1 MKKTK
6 IISVMIALIALST
19 TACKKG
25 ENDPVLSLKSRT
37 SRLVGTWK
45 LVNGSETIIDYDAG
59 NQETSTTVITDDG
72 ALSISV
78 FTFQD
83 QSGSVTNAPQSFTHT
98 LEYTFEKDGSFNY
111 SDVFDGDS
119 QIDKGYWFWGG
130 KSKTQ
135 DLKKKEVV
143 VITITETN
151 DGQIDTY
158 AGTAIQVDGSFQ
170 LDRLTKKELTLIVD
184 EKRTKSNGDIFSRLS
199 TLKFEKQ

>member
-1 MKKTK
+1 MKKAK
-6 IISVMIALIALST
+6 IISALIVFTLLST

-45 LVNGSETIIDYDAG
+45 LVNGSETTIDYDAG
-59 NQETSTTVITDDG
+59 DQETSTSVTTDDG
-72 ALSISV
+72 AISTNV

-83 QSGSVTNAPQSFTHT
+83 QNGSVTNTSQSFTHT

-119 QIDKGYWFWGG
+119 QIDKGYWYWSG

-135 DLKKKEVV
+135 GLKKKEVV

-158 AGTAIQVDGSFQ
+158 VGTAINIDGSFQ
-170 LDRLTKKELTLIVD
+170 LDRLTKKEMTLIID
-184 EKRTKSNGDIFSRLS
+184 QKRTKSNGDTFSRIS
-199 TLKFEKQ
+199 TLNFEKQ